1 MIYLIQIKNSF
12 NWTAA
17 GPLAASVPFH
27 TGLDV
32 REFKLRYSNPLD
44 GWGGFSG
51 PILLSP
57 RKPFAFFQRVQIHV
71 VAHVALGGRLQG
83 LVIPRVIGA
92 VAQGLVHHPAAGLGL
107 ADVLIKPV

>member
-44 GWGGFSG
+44 RWGGF
-51 PILLSP
+51 PAQYYSP
-57 RKPFAFFQRVQIHV
+57 RGK
-71 VAHVALGGRLQG
+71 RLASSSVFRSIW
-83 LVIPRVIGA
+83 LRIYRSD
-92 VAQGLVHHPAAGLGL
+92 AARRGW
-107 ADVLIKPV
+107 